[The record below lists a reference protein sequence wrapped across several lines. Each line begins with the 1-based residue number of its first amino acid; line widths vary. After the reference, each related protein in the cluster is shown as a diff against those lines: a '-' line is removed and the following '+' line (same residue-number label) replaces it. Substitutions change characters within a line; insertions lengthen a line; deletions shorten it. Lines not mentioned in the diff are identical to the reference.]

1 MLFRSRF
8 VLVIDRNIVGSVDL
22 ILAIHY
28 KPSTAASKLSLYLA
42 RMKVTFA
49 LSIKNLDYTI
59 SKSEPNSL
67 VRDFDSSKALL
78 TETSDSSNL
87 CVLI

>member
-1 MLFRSRF
+1 MRILFKSRF

-22 ILAIHY
+22 ILAIHC

-49 LSIKNLDYTI
+49 FSMKNFDCTI

-67 VRDFDSSKALL
+67 VSDFDSSKA
-78 TETSDSSNL
+78 
-87 CVLI
+87 

>member
-8 VLVIDRNIVGSVDL
+8 VFVIDRNIAGSVDL

-42 RMKVTFA
+42 RMKVTLAF
-49 LSIKNLDYTI
+49 SIKNFDYTI
-59 SKSEPNSL
+59 SKSEPNSF
-67 VRDFDSSKALL
+67 VNYVDNSNALF
-78 TETSDSSNL
+78 TETRDSSNL